1 MEILGEALELLKKM
15 VAIPSV
21 EGQEAEMGNLVAE
34 YTASLGMEVEKQEVE
49 PGRCNVIA
57 RVKIGSGGKTVV
69 LNSHMDVV
77 PAADGWDT
85 APYQLTIKDGRAY
98 GRGST
103 DAKGCL
109 TALLMATKE
118 IIQNPG
124 DTNGNI
130 IVTAVVD
137 EKEKKKL

>member
-98 GRGST
+98 GSGTT
-103 DAKGCL
+103 DSKG
-109 TALLMATKE
+109 
-118 IIQNPG
+118 
-124 DTNGNI
+124 
-130 IVTAVVD
+130 
-137 EKEKKKL
+137 